1 MGARCHGRAHER
13 MSARFQRWQRMLPL
27 GPLAAR
33 IVGAVVGGYALG
45 ALASVAALALPM
57 STPQAVITG
66 MLASFV
72 LYTGAVIWMFL
83 ARSARRAWAGLLL
96 AALPLAL
103 AAWWA
108 TAVAHATSSAVTRTA
123 AAGGNVQ

>member
-1 MGARCHGRAHER
+1 MDIAYAAVGMSVALHGLRRA
-13 MSARFQRWQRMLPL
+13 

-33 IVGAVVGGYALG
+33 IVGAIVGGYALG
-45 ALASVAALALPM
+45 ALASMAALALPM
-57 STPQAVITG
+57 SAPQDVITG

-72 LYTGAVIWMFL
+72 IYAGAVIWVFL

-108 TAVAHATSSAVTRTA
+108 SSSVAHATSSTPGVTAT
-123 AAGGNVQ
+123 GGAHR

>member
-1 MGARCHGRAHER
+1 MKRV
-13 MSARFQRWQRMLPL
+13 LPGFSL
-27 GPLAAR
+27 FAR
-33 IVGAVVGGYALG
+33 IAGAVGGGYALG

-57 STPQAVITG
+57 SAPQAVITG

-72 LYTGAVIWMFL
+72 FYAGVVIWMFL

-108 TAVAHATSSAVTRTA
+108 TAVAHATSSAADPAA
-123 AAGGNVQ
+123 AAGGKLQ

>member
-1 MGARCHGRAHER
+1 MSTTLAFMRRA
-13 MSARFQRWQRMLPL
+13 

-33 IVGAVVGGYALG
+33 IAGAIVGGYALG

-57 STPQAVITG
+57 SAPQGVIAG
-66 MLASFV
+66 MLASFIV
-72 LYTGAVIWMFL
+72 YTGAVIWVFL
-83 ARSARRAWAGLLL
+83 ARSARRAWVGLLL

-108 TAVAHATSSAVTRTA
+108 SSSVASATSAEPGVA
-123 AAGGNVQ
+123 AAGGTHT

>member
-1 MGARCHGRAHER
+1 
-13 MSARFQRWQRMLPL
+13 MSAALDRLRRV

-33 IVGAVVGGYALG
+33 IAAAIFGGYALG

-57 STPQAVITG
+57 SAPQGVITG

-72 LYTGAVIWMFL
+72 FYVGAVIWVFL

-96 AALPLAL
+96 VALPLAL

-108 TAVAHATSSAVTRTA
+108 SSPVAHATSA
-123 AAGGNVQ
+123 AAVAAATGGAHQ

>member
-1 MGARCHGRAHER
+1 
-13 MSARFQRWQRMLPL
+13 MSARFERWRRMATK

-33 IVGAVVGGYALG
+33 IVGAIAGGYALG

-72 LYTGAVIWMFL
+72 IYAGAVIWMFL

-103 AAWWA
+103 AAWWG
-108 TAVAHATSSAVTRTA
+108 TAVAHATSSVSNQA
-123 AAGGNVQ
+123 ATEGGKLQ